1 MRRPTAVERT
11 TDNAAPI
18 VFGIFTTLGV
28 GFIIVAKTWGASSV
42 LVTTVPVLLMLA
54 YAAMIVLARGLRLRS
69 DQTGDN
75 FYYMGFIFTLVSL
88 GTSLYQYSTGGGV
101 DDIIRNFG
109 VAVASTIAGIILRI
123 MFNQVRRDPIEFE
136 QASRLDLAEASRKV
150 RRELDGIQYE
160 MAHFRRTSQQMA
172 EEAFQES
179 SKQLATLG
187 KTAAEAVE
195 AIRAAA
201 VTGLE
206 GTAEE
211 ISGNFTSPEIKK
223 QLDRNSKSL
232 DRINTKLE
240 QASEKLANA
249 ADAFANRLA
258 QTQTPDKVVE
268 VSMQPAIE
276 GLQRTISDAFDRL
289 SESLKGLDRIA
300 ADISKS
306 TAQQDA
312 NSAELARIS
321 RSVGELQSAVVQQRS
336 GLFGMFGRRDNPN
349 EGGVGEVPSVPPV
362 APETETR

>member
-1 MRRPTAVERT
+1 MRRPKTVERT
-11 TDNAAPI
+11 TDNAAPV
-18 VFGIFTTLGV
+18 VFGIFTAAGV
-28 GFIIVAKTWGASSV
+28 AFIISAKVMGAGSV
-42 LVTTVPVLLMLA
+42 LVTTAPVLLMLA

-160 MAHFRRTSQQMA
+160 IAHFRRTNQQMA
-172 EEAFQES
+172 QEAFHETTT
-179 SKQLATLG
+179 QLASLG
-187 KTAAEAVE
+187 KAAAD
-195 AIRAAA
+195 AIETIKAAA
-201 VTGLE
+201 VSGLE
-206 GTAEE
+206 GTAGE
-211 ISGNFTSPEIKK
+211 ISGNFTSPEMRK
-223 QLDRNSKSL
+223 QLDRSSRSL

-249 ADAFANRLA
+249 ADAFAERLS
-258 QTQTPDKVVE
+258 QTQTPDKIVE

-276 GLQRTISDAFDRL
+276 ALQKTISESFDQL
-289 SESLKGLDRIA
+289 SKSLNGIDNLA
-300 ADISKS
+300 SEVAKS
-306 TAQQDA
+306 TARYDA
-312 NSAELARIS
+312 TNADLARVN
-321 RSVGELQSAVVQQRS
+321 RSLQELQAAVLQQRS
-336 GLFGMFGRRDNPN
+336 GFLSMFGRRDASRDDPAD
-349 EGGVGEVPSVPPV
+349 ESPRVPYVS
-362 APETETR
+362 PESEPR